1 MRAVRFYIGDEPN
14 ASDSSSEPCN
24 VVRTVIE
31 HVPEECDMHSILLDS
46 GADASIFPASMSEL
60 GVPSSVSPSCW
71 GDAQGCS
78 IPLHGMRDV
87 EVHLTFDGHAWA
99 LSGFERN
106 SCVG

>member
-1 MRAVRFYIGDEPN
+1 MFDMRCPSSEAYATDGTVRVVRFYIGDEPN

-24 VVRTVIE
+24 AVRTVIE

-78 IPLHGMRDV
+78 IPLHGMRWK
-87 EVHLTFDGHAWA
+87 FI
-99 LSGFERN
+99 
-106 SCVG
+106 

>member
-1 MRAVRFYIGDEPN
+1 
-14 ASDSSSEPCN
+14 
-24 VVRTVIE
+24 
-31 HVPEECDMHSILLDS
+31 
-46 GADASIFPASMSEL
+46 
-60 GVPSSVSPSCW
+60 VPSSVSPSCW